1 MCFLQNK
8 GQDFGR
14 CNVEHLFYS
23 VKGKIK
29 IYLEFFVCYNHRRLE
44 DHFPR
49 DLEHS
54 KIRTNGIHLH
64 VVQAGPK
71 SGVPVL
77 LLHGF
82 PENWRCWIRQIPALS
97 AADCR
102 VIAPDQRGYNLS
114 DKPKGIKAY
123 CLDTLVED
131 IAGLIKALDYEK
143 VNLVGHDFG
152 ALVAW
157 MLAIKYP
164 EKLHRLGII
173 NVPHP
178 AVMWRFLRRD
188 FEQMRRSLYALFF
201 QLPWLPETI
210 LRAGNWAVIANGMLR
225 NGRDNAFTDEDIA
238 MYKEAWSQPGAMTAM
253 LNWYRAAARYQPEIS
268 NDMQVHIRT
277 LILWGVQDFALSRRM
292 ARPSLDYCEDG
303 NLVFYPGA
311 THWVQREEADEVNR
325 QLLSFILR

>member
-1 MCFLQNK
+1 M
-8 GQDFGR
+8 
-14 CNVEHLFYS
+14 
-23 VKGKIK
+23 
-29 IYLEFFVCYNHRRLE
+29 
-44 DHFPR
+44 

-54 KIRTNGIHLH
+54 TIKTNGVHLH

-82 PENWRCWIRQIPALS
+82 PEFWYGWRKQIPAL
-97 AADCR
+97 ATAGCR
-102 VIAPDQRGYNLS
+102 VIVPDQRGYNLS
-114 DKPKGIKAY
+114 DKPGGIESY
-123 CLDTLVED
+123 RIDELVKD
-131 IAGLIKALDYEK
+131 ILGLINALEYEK
-143 VNLVGHDFG
+143 VNLVGHDWG

-157 MLAIKYP
+157 MLAIKHP
-164 EKLHRLGII
+164 EQLHRLGII

-210 LRAGNWAVIANGMLR
+210 MRLGNWSVAANGMR
-225 NGRDNAFTDEDIA
+225 RSGKPHAFTDEDIEK
-238 MYKEAWSQPGAMTAM
+238 YKEAWSQSGAITAM
-253 LNWYRAAARYQPEIS
+253 LNWYRAAARYQPEFKG
-268 NDMQVHIRT
+268 DMQVKIRT

-303 NLVFYPGA
+303 NLIFFPDA
-311 THWVQREEADEVNR
+311 SHWVQHEEADEVNR
-325 QLLSFILR
+325 QLLNLILT